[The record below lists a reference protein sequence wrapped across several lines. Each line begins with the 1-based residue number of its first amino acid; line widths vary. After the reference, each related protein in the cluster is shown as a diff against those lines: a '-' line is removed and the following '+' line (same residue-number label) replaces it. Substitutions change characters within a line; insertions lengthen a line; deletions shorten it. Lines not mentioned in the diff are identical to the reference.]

1 MGIFPFSI
9 NKTKLI
15 LLILTTL
22 VGIFWFYGQIP
33 FICPIKSLTGFNC
46 SMCGSTRSIHLL
58 LNFHFIE
65 SLKINPLAL
74 IWLFFI
80 ILGYI
85 KLFFESFN
93 IYILEKI
100 FALRNNT
107 IRYTL
112 IGLSCINMLYLNL
125 F

>member
-1 MGIFPFSI
+1 MGIFPLSI
-9 NKTKLI
+9 NKKKLI
-15 LLILTTL
+15 LLILTTV
-22 VGIFWFYGQIP
+22 VGIFWFFGQIP

-65 SLKINPLAL
+65 SLKMNPLAL

-80 ILGYI
+80 TLGYI
-85 KLFFESFN
+85 KLLFESFN
-93 IYILEKI
+93 IYILENI
-100 FALRNNT
+100 FELRNNT

-125 F
+125 L

>member
-1 MGIFPFSI
+1 MGIFSLSI
-9 NKTKLI
+9 NKKKLI
-15 LLILTTL
+15 LLILTTV
-22 VGIFWFYGQIP
+22 VGIFWFFGQIP

-65 SLKINPLAL
+65 SLKMNPLAL
-74 IWLFFI
+74 MWLFFI

-85 KLFFESFN
+85 KLLFESFN
-93 IYILEKI
+93 ISILEKI

-112 IGLSCINMLYLNL
+112 IGISCINMLYLNL

>member
-58 LNFHFIE
+58 LNLNIIE
-65 SLKINPLAL
+65 SLKMNPLAL

-80 ILGYI
+80 TLGYI
-85 KLFFESFN
+85 KLLFESFN
-93 IYILEKI
+93 ISILENV
-100 FALRNNT
+100 FELRNNA

-125 F
+125 L

>member
-58 LNFHFIE
+58 LNLNVIE
-65 SLKINPLAL
+65 SLKMNPLAL

-80 ILGYI
+80 TLGYI
-85 KLFFESFN
+85 KLLFESFN
-93 IYILEKI
+93 ISILEKI
-100 FALRNNT
+100 FELRNNT

>member
-1 MGIFPFSI
+1 MGIFSISI

-15 LLILTTL
+15 ILILTTL
-22 VGIFWFYGQIP
+22 VGIFWFYGKIP
-33 FICPIKSLTGFNC
+33 FLCPIKSLTGLNC

-65 SLKINPLAL
+65 SFKMNPLSL

-80 ILGYI
+80 TLGYI
-85 KLFFESFN
+85 KLLFESFN
-93 IYILEKI
+93 IYILKDFFELK
-100 FALRNNT
+100 NN
-107 IRYTL
+107 IVRYTL
-112 IGLSCINMLYLNL
+112 IGLSGINMLYLNL